1 MKVSGARDWFA
12 LKRLIRYLALP
23 VISSEDL
30 DGYLQYNHLNW
41 IKENYENTFYSF
53 IMDLQAECDKRIK
66 VYQDYSPTEINLSDY
81 SSDFDL
87 SSIINNLIR
96 GIENHLTNDER
107 LINGDIRQFE
117 MKGGILIF
125 LTGGSGAAFTLHKKN
140 SSHLEVDNWIQSF
153 LLDSISRIED
163 NGLFTGKT
171 GILALL
177 YDKGYK
183 EIFFNELKSLKDNIN
198 ETNITLRSGLSGIG
212 LFVISLYL
220 ETENREYLGFAE
232 EIEQSIRFN
241 KGKDGSLRVNDWMAV
256 DIGLIDGLSGVALF
270 YSALYSATN
279 NIKYLEK
286 AELLIKEDLEK
297 TKKR

>member
-117 MKGGILIF
+117 MKGGDFNF